1 MLKNMTNLNKIL
13 ENYRIGREFEQKECK
28 LSMNWQ
34 LSYIKKKEIFNLM
47 SKITKLV
54 TQINA

>member
-28 LSMNWQ
+28 MGMN
-34 LSYIKKKEIFNLM
+34 
-47 SKITKLV
+47 
-54 TQINA
+54 